1 MAASHPPAG
10 PSADDQRDLID
21 ALARTSFVTMAVLSK
36 IGAEHDLSLTQLR
49 MLGILRDRRLKMS
62 EVADYLGLDKST
74 VSGLVDRAERRGL
87 LQRTPNLADRRAVD
101 VQLSPDGMEFAE
113 RGAAL
118 IARSLSPMTSRLTR
132 ADTRR
137 LTTLLEHLLAGGT
150 LLRVLERLDHLGV
163 DGSGLGQVGA

>member
-1 MAASHPPAG
+1 MAASHPSAE
-10 PSADDQRDLID
+10 PSAGDQRDLID

-62 EVADYLGLDKST
+62 ELADYLGLDKST

-118 IARSLSPMTSRLTR
+118 IARSLSPMTSSLTG

-137 LTTLLEHLLAGGT
+137 LTALLEHMLAGET
-150 LLRVLERLDHLGV
+150 LPNVRQCADLQAGVKGERT
-163 DGSGLGQVGA
+163 

>member
-1 MAASHPPAG
+1 MAASHSSAG
-10 PSADDQRDLID
+10 PSAVDQRELID
-21 ALARTSFVTMAVLSK
+21 ALARTSFVTMAVLAK

-62 EVADYLGLDKST
+62 ELADYLGLDKST

-87 LQRTPNLADRRAVD
+87 LRRTPNLADRRAVD
-101 VQLSPDGMEFAE
+101 VQLSPDGMEFAA

-118 IARSLSPMTSRLTR
+118 VARSLSPMTSSLTR

-137 LTTLLEHLLAGGT
+137 LSALLEHMLAGET
-150 LLRVLERLDHLGV
+150 LLGV
-163 DGSGLGQVGA
+163 FSAP